1 MLEVSFMGYQQ
12 RGGSPRDS
20 GRGRGIPRHE
30 KAKVKKLKHH
40 SNGLSTL
47 EQKQTPTPEEIA
59 NRTLNSLNHLGNQRF
74 VLSPFSEQLNLW
86 LTSLKNVLSEFESSP
101 GIVVDDQFAKERS
114 QIVSNIELELAK
126 RRHKEEQSGENAKN
140 LATSKALLENI
151 NLEYGTAMKTNQKRQ
166 EAETKTLFAR
176 IEDIK
181 GELEHLAQMKTGIL
195 RGISKNT
202 KAQREAEAGQRLAV
216 AQDELAATTQRFN
229 NQQEK
234 VRAEYETRKQA
245 VSKQI
250 QEFEEEA
257 LSQEIDD
264 SLDVRHAACE
274 SLVQAVNSFLQRNR
288 LSLP

>member
-1 MLEVSFMGYQQ
+1 MGYQQ

-40 SNGLSTL
+40 AHDFSTL
-47 EQKQTPTPEEIA
+47 EQRQTPSLEEIV
-59 NRTLNSLNHLGNQRF
+59 NRTLNALNHLGNQRF

-86 LTSLKNVLSEFESSP
+86 LTSFKNVLSEFESNP
-101 GIVVDDQFAKERS
+101 EIVVDDQFAKERS
-114 QIVSNIELELAK
+114 QIVSNIELELAQ
-126 RRHKEEQSGENAKN
+126 RRQKEEHSGENAKN
-140 LATSKALLENI
+140 LAASKALLEHV
-151 NLEYGTAMKTNQKRQ
+151 NLDYGTAMKTNQKRQ
-166 EAETKTLFAR
+166 ETETKTLVAH

-181 GELEHLAQMKTGIL
+181 RELEHIAQMKTGIL

-202 KAQREAEAGQRLAV
+202 KAQREAEARQGLAV
-216 AQDELAATTQRFN
+216 AQDKLAAAVQRFN
-229 NQQEK
+229 DEQEK

-250 QEFEEEA
+250 HEFEKEA

-264 SLDVRHAACE
+264 SLDVRHAACDGLI
-274 SLVQAVNSFLQRNR
+274 STINSFLERNK
-288 LSLP
+288 LSQP